1 MMGAFDLA
9 AVGIAAGLAVLYMG
23 LRLGKTLGSRKAA
36 SAGKGGAKAGR
47 GSGGCG
53 SCPLSK
59 GGGACPGCGQ

>member
-23 LRLGKTLGSRKAA
+23 LRLGKTLRSRKAA
-36 SAGKGGAKAGR
+36 SAGKPGEKAGQ
-47 GSGGCG
+47 GAGACP

-59 GGGACPGCGQ
+59 GGGGCPGCG